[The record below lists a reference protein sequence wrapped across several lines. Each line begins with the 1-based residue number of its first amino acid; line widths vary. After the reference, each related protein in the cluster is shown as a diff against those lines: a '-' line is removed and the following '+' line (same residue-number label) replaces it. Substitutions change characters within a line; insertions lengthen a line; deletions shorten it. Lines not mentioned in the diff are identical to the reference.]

1 MPFSSSKSQN
11 YSFKTKEFHLP
22 SNHYI
27 KHDKTCKDLE
37 YLNVQAELSAKL
49 RAELSAMYG
58 PSCPRAELSTG
69 RVVPVRESATVRMLP
84 ICKRGFYN
92 AVFSQ
97 VKCRSTRFYSLTS
110 LGTNEQWKE
119 DLRSE
124 LVSFLREQNR
134 IKFGA
139 LRGTSQFIIQVKK
152 DV

>member
-1 MPFSSSKSQN
+1 
-11 YSFKTKEFHLP
+11 
-22 SNHYI
+22 
-27 KHDKTCKDLE
+27 
-37 YLNVQAELSAKL
+37 
-49 RAELSAMYG
+49 MYG
-58 PSCPRAELSTG
+58 PSCPLRAELSTG
-69 RVVPVRESATVRMLP
+69 RAVHGPSCPRPGIPMATVRMLP
-84 ICKRGFYN
+84 IWKRGFYN

-139 LRGTSQFIIQVKK
+139 LRGTSQFIIFILSISGKKGCSEYKMNIKGSNLGMIFSNGTDQIVKK
-152 DV
+152 FVGAEHLYYSSNIC